1 MNFSLNPALRKVF
14 CFALVLVMAATLF
27 AGCTKDVPGPESEPN
42 LNLNLPESTAPSET
56 DPVPPVE
63 HDYVV
68 EHEKKASFFS
78 SGVCTR
84 VCDNCGNADVEI
96 LPQIVFGNWLKE
108 KGHRRPLLV
117 ALLLGVVIVLSR
129 LGKKK

>member
-1 MNFSLNPALRKVF
+1 MSTVNNEIKEPFVFGIFSPKIYLP
-14 CFALVLVMAATLF
+14 C
-27 AGCTKDVPGPESEPN
+27 N
-42 LNLNLPESTAPSET
+42 LTT
-56 DPVPPVE
+56 DNE
-63 HDYVV
+63 YYVV

-84 VCDNCGNADVEI
+84 ICDSCGNVDVEI